1 MASNIDYSVFKM
13 DKAVKK
19 VGVGDIPL
27 AFTRLKFE
35 AVPAAGGCC
44 ATSVFMKVGL
54 YVHVS
59 RAERECIGRHGVPVD
74 SALVDEIV
82 ARCQP
87 KGFKSWL
94 ASEWPVFRFVGVS
107 GEPDT
112 DGDHLVVAA
121 RLFSLEFNPSKY
133 LTKGSGE
140 IYRKWQKELYTHL
153 EPWQAD
159 QWAYNALYRMQGIGS
174 PKACG
179 EIVNGLPDCMQE
191 TLAACSARF
200 MAGKYDIKSL
210 YSHIC
215 Q

>member
-1 MASNIDYSVFKM
+1 MKDDYSVFRM
-13 DKAVKK
+13 DKSIRK
-19 VGVGDIPL
+19 VGVDEVPL

-35 AVPAAGGCC
+35 AVPSAGGCC
-44 ATSVFMKVGL
+44 ATSVFMAVRL
-54 YVHVS
+54 YVNVS
-59 RAERECIGRHGVPVD
+59 LAERGCIGRHGKPAD
-74 SALVDEIV
+74 SALVDEVV

-94 ASEWPVFRFVGVS
+94 SSEWPVFRFVGVS
-107 GEPDT
+107 GDPDT
-112 DGDHLVVAA
+112 DGDHCIVAA

-140 IYRKWQKELYTHL
+140 IYRRWQKELYTHL

-159 QWAYNALYRMQGIGS
+159 QWAYNALYRMQGSGS

-179 EIVNGLPDCMQE
+179 EYLKGLPACMQD

-200 MAGKYDIKSL
+200 TAGRRDVKSL
-210 YSHIC
+210 YEHIC